1 MKLCAGVFNLCAVKI
16 KWNFKITK
24 QNFPLKKEVFI
35 YIRPSHSSV
44 VSKEKTFVNG
54 NLYTTAFKIRN
65 KGEIPIFK
73 DIFENKSMT
82 KSQII

>member
-1 MKLCAGVFNLCAVKI
+1 MEFQN
-16 KWNFKITK
+16 K
-24 QNFPLKKEVFI
+24 QNFPLKNEVFI
-35 YIRPSHSSV
+35 YIRPSHRSSV
-44 VSKEKTFVNG
+44 VSKVKLFVNG

>member
-1 MKLCAGVFNLCAVKI
+1 MEFQN
-16 KWNFKITK
+16 K
-24 QNFPLKKEVFI
+24 QKFHLKNEVFI
-35 YIRPSHSSV
+35 YIRPSHRSGE
-44 VSKEKTFVNG
+44 VSKIKPFVNG